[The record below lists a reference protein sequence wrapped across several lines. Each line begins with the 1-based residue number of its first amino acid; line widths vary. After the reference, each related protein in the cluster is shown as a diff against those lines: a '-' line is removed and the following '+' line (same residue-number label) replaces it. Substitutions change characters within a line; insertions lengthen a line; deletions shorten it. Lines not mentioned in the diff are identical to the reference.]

1 MQTPLCQ
8 EIIPRLLF
16 LTLFDS
22 PFTSHSLFFLNN
34 FSIKSNMLVKREAWS
49 NFSPHSLSRFCHA
62 LDQLQANDLSLS
74 KLALGFRGELL
85 DFFPNPAS
93 SQQEQHRGHRA
104 FFPGKAAGF
113 LSASCAQAPS
123 TELQMATKWCSANEL
138 WVYSLSSFLAFGKSK
153 DEIKFQQLI

>member
-1 MQTPLCQ
+1 
-8 EIIPRLLF
+8 
-16 LTLFDS
+16 
-22 PFTSHSLFFLNN
+22 
-34 FSIKSNMLVKREAWS
+34 MLVKREAWS
-49 NFSPHSLSRFCHA
+49 NFPPYSSSRFCHA